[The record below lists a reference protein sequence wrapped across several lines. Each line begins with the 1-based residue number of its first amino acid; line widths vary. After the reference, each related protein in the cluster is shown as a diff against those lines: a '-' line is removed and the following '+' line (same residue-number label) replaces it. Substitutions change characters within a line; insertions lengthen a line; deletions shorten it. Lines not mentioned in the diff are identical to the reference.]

1 MEYLDVIYGKQKS
14 FYSKAEVDYVYKK
27 NGLSQDTLYSYCF
40 RVCECLRDGSHPI
53 QIKFFNFGY
62 DVTATTV
69 RHIKEFLKQ
78 AKFGCTPTTWT
89 YSYADDFIKTDQ
101 RLKPR
106 PLGRGYSR
114 RGSAVFN
121 PAFSAAQYI
130 AE

>member
-89 YSYADDFIKTDQ
+89 YSYADDFIDDLVKSYDAKNFTEFVRFAKKQ
-101 RLKPR
+101 KITIT
-106 PLGRGYSR
+106 
-114 RGSAVFN
+114 F
-121 PAFSAAQYI
+121 
-130 AE
+130 